1 MWSCNDMKEM
11 FTYFVALFW
20 FRFFFISAR
29 ADFDFCFLVSAFASS
44 SRHFLN
50 DNNKYVRERERI
62 RKNNAILSENAKER

>member
-1 MWSCNDMKEM
+1 MMMVMTMIRRRKRERKYLWSLDSREN
-11 FTYFVALFW
+11 
-20 FRFFFISAR
+20 
-29 ADFDFCFLVSAFASS
+29 

>member
-1 MWSCNDMKEM
+1 MMVMVMTMIEEGRERGSSICG
-11 FTYFVALFW
+11 
-20 FRFFFISAR
+20 
-29 ADFDFCFLVSAFASS
+29 VSREN

>member
-1 MWSCNDMKEM
+1 MDCG
-11 FTYFVALFW
+11 FW
-20 FRFFFISAR
+20 CTCFITKTEVFFFL
-29 ADFDFCFLVSAFASS
+29 FFGVLVGVSREN

>member
-1 MWSCNDMKEM
+1 MRIMVMVMTMIEEGRERGSICG
-11 FTYFVALFW
+11 
-20 FRFFFISAR
+20 
-29 ADFDFCFLVSAFASS
+29 VSREN